1 MCPKVMDFVEIFKI
15 QLSRV
20 VKDFELNPLVIKK
33 IGFGSNVANPH
44 H

>member
-1 MCPKVMDFVEIFKI
+1 MNFVEFFLI
-15 QLSRV
+15 QLNRV

-33 IGFGSNVANPH
+33 IGFGSKLANPH